1 MSDNQKLLVILTE
14 GKADNGR
21 KATIAFS
28 MGLSALA
35 MEMEVC
41 VFLTSDGAVWG
52 YDKSGFGITVPGFLP
67 LEELIAQFGESGG
80 KLSLCSTCQMTC
92 GAGDPRTGP
101 TAQKLPGVEVV
112 GMATVLEFAIGGT
125 TMTF

>member
-1 MSDNQKLLVILTE
+1 MPDTQKLLLVLTE

-35 MEMEVC
+35 MGLEVT
-41 VFLTSDGAVWG
+41 VFLTSDAAVWG
-52 YDKSGFGITVPGFLP
+52 YDKSGFGISVPGFLP
-67 LEELIAQFGESGG
+67 LEELIAQYGETGG
-80 KLSLCSTCQMTC
+80 SLLLCSTCHMTC
-92 GAGDPRTGP
+92 GAGDPRLAP
-101 TAQKLPGVEVV
+101 NVEKLPTVKIA
-112 GMATVLEFAIGGT
+112 GMATVIEFAIGGT